1 MSTFIDNLTRLQKKK
16 RLKYEQDLAYISSV
30 QINARKEEARFAEK
44 EKSMKFQANSQMQ
57 ASMLRDG
64 SILEKQR
71 SALED
76 EIKELGIIVS
86 EHNSLKPED
95 QTEDAKSILDFTYQ
109 TKSNEIDWNELA
121 NANMAERFQI
131 IHNRNQKL
139 KSEISEIQ
147 EHKRQFEFW
156 DNEIAE
162 KSKDLFEM
170 EWAQGVGIANW
181 RVDDREMAK
190 FIGANREDFN
200 AMVAEFG
207 GGKEGAAEVKK
218 RLRKHFSAY
227 APEQLKVFNAVVSI
241 KGQELNLAKRQM
253 EMGLVPATAQ
263 FTLESELEGL
273 DNMYKEMAGVLSQM
287 GVNYTD
293 KQIEEEPIF
302 YHLQGETIPD
312 RAGKAGIEAQME
324 LNEIRMEGFI
334 NAIDDNEGILGT
346 DTIPSELRNDK
357 RTLALWYTGQIAK
370 MDDSKFFEK
379 YPEYKDIGAE
389 YTSKNGTKYV
399 YIDNDTIQFDYADKR
414 LQNLELNKDQW
425 AADNKADLVFGS
437 VAFLREYSMAHKL
450 YEEIEKKEAMIQQGF
465 GIKPNPSFQVKG
477 SLIANDSKK
486 DDLSAA
492 ETLLQAEEQFGMSQ
506 DRIREE
512 ADKAGLPILNW
523 IEQET
528 LKRNNSMAHLTTERA
543 KEIYWE
549 SGFEGDGI
557 PEGEN
562 AYDIVQELEAI
573 DKEIEKSF
581 TDYLNDSS
589 DGTTRRDKMLLWDN
603 ESYYGPKYEIL
614 NEKASYLLDELGE
627 IKDLSRKARGETG
640 LWEFYEEK
648 YKPKFKS
655 RTQFRKALEDIGAL
669 DLDISRDDW
678 RDFLPIYEDDSIPF
692 TRKINI
698 ED

>member
-1 MSTFIDNLTRLQKKK
+1 MSKFIDDLTRLQKKK
-16 RLKYEQDLAYISSV
+16 RLEYEQDLAYIASV
-30 QINARKEEARFAEK
+30 QLNARKEEARFAEK
-44 EKSMKFQANSQMQ
+44 EKSMKFQANTQMQ

-64 SILEKQR
+64 SVLEKER

-76 EIKELGIIVS
+76 DIKELGIVINQHS
-86 EHNSLKPED
+86 SLKPED
-95 QTEDAKSILDFTYQ
+95 QTEDGKNILDFTYQ
-109 TKSNEIDWNELA
+109 TKSNEIDWNKIA

-131 IHNRNQKL
+131 IDNRNQKL
-139 KSEISEIQ
+139 KSEISELQ
-147 EHKRQFEFW
+147 ERKRQFEFW
-156 DNEIAE
+156 DDEIAE

-170 EWAQGVGIANW
+170 EWAQGVGKANW
-181 RVDDREMAK
+181 RIDEREMAK
-190 FIGANREDFN
+190 FIGANKEDYN
-200 AMVAEFG
+200 LMVAEFG
-207 GGKEGAAEVKK
+207 GGKKGEAEVKK
-218 RLRKHFSAY
+218 RLRKHFSQY
-227 APEQLKVFNAVVSI
+227 APEQLKVLNAVVSV

-263 FTLESELEGL
+263 FTLESELKDL
-273 DNMYKEMAGVLSQM
+273 DNMYKEMAGVLTQM

-293 KQIEEEPIF
+293 DQIEKEPIF
-302 YHLQGETIPD
+302 YHLQGETIED
-312 RAGKAGIEAQME
+312 RSGKAGIEAQMK

-334 NAIDDNEGILGT
+334 KAIDDNEGILGT

-425 AADNKADLVFGS
+425 GADNKADLVFGS

-450 YEEIEKKEAMIQQGF
+450 YEEIEKKEAMIEQGF
-465 GIKPNPSFQVKG
+465 GVKANPSFPVKS
-477 SLIANDSKK
+477 SLIANDSKR

-512 ADKAGLPILNW
+512 ADRAGLPILNW
-523 IEQET
+523 IEKET
-528 LKRNNSMAHLTTERA
+528 LKRNNSMAHLTPERA
-543 KEIYWE
+543 KEIYYE

-557 PEGEN
+557 PEEEN
-562 AYDIVQELEAI
+562 AYDIVQQLESI

-589 DGTTRRDKMLLWDN
+589 DGTTKRDKMFRWDN
-603 ESYYGPKYEIL
+603 EGYYGPKYEML
-614 NEKASYLLDELGE
+614 NERASYLLDELNE
-627 IKDLSRKARGETG
+627 IKDLSRKAGGATG
-640 LWEFYEEK
+640 LWESYEEK
-648 YKPKFKS
+648 YKPQFKS

-669 DLDISRDDW
+669 DIDITNDDW
-678 RDFLPIYEDDSIPF
+678 RNYLPIYEDDSLALP
-692 TRKINI
+692 TNI
-698 ED
+698 KD